1 MDAMENNSAG
11 QVDQHSTQ
19 QPMTGAAS
27 AEQSSATAATSAAE
41 GSSGHSAN
49 STLYD
54 VLVIGGG
61 PGGSTTA
68 TLLAKKGLRVALL
81 EKARHPRFHIGES
94 LLPANLPL
102 FDELGVGEEIRAIG
116 VPKHAAE
123 FVSPW
128 HEQGSQTFSF
138 AEAWNKDLPSAYQV
152 LRSEFDEILIR
163 NAERQG
169 VHVVEGCKVTN
180 VELDGLPDD
189 GVQATALHDDGRTSQ
204 WTARFLVDA
213 SGRDTFLAN
222 RFKIKYPNPNH
233 NSTAI
238 YAHFQGAKRHPG
250 AAQGNITIF
259 WFDYGWFWFIPL
271 RDGITS
277 VGMVV
282 WPHFLKTRGKRS
294 LKQFF
299 LDGMTLCPALAQ
311 RMAEAS
317 MVSEV
322 TATGNYSYLSERNH
336 GRNYVMIGDAYA
348 FIDPVFS
355 SGVWLAMK
363 GGVFAAE
370 AIATWLSQPAQRQ
383 AALQRFDERM
393 RHGPREFSWFIYR
406 ISNPTMRDM
415 FMSPSNKYRMKEA
428 LLSMLAGDIYDGTPI
443 WPGVRKLKGAFYL
456 LSLLNPK
463 RTWEAWKTRKH
474 DITAI
479 EGLLPKQTE
488 Y

>member
-1 MDAMENNSAG
+1 MDTTDKNAAATVEQETVAAAAPSA
-11 QVDQHSTQ
+11 DQA
-19 QPMTGAAS
+19 GAA
-27 AEQSSATAATSAAE
+27 ADNTV
-41 GSSGHSAN
+41 
-49 STLYD
+49 YD

-61 PGGSTTA
+61 PAGSTTA
-68 TLLAKKGLRVALL
+68 TLLARQGFRVALL

-128 HEQGSQTFSF
+128 HEPGSQTFNF
-138 AEAWNKDLPSAYQV
+138 AEAWNKSMPSAYQV

-163 NAERQG
+163 NAERKG
-169 VHVVEGCKVTN
+169 AHVVEGCKVTS
-180 VELDGLPDD
+180 VDLDSQPDR
-189 GVQATALHDDGRTSQ
+189 VQATALHDDGRKSQ

-213 SGRDTFLAN
+213 SGRDTFLSN
-222 RFKIKYPNPNH
+222 RFKIKYPNPDH

-238 YAHFQGAKRHPG
+238 YAHFKGAKRHAG
-250 AAQGNITIF
+250 QAQGNITIF

-271 RDGITS
+271 QNDITS

-282 WPHFLKTRGKRS
+282 WPHFLKTRGKRD

-299 LDGMTLCPALAQ
+299 LDGMAMCKALSQ
-311 RMAEAS
+311 RMEQAT
-317 MVSEV
+317 MVSDV
-322 TATGNYSYLSERNH
+322 TATGNYSYLSQRNH

-363 GGVFAAE
+363 GGVAAAE
-370 AIATWLSQPAQRQ
+370 AIATCLTQPAQAQ
-383 AALQRFDERM
+383 AALQKFDTLM

-415 FMSPSNKYRMKEA
+415 FMSPSDKYRMKEA
-428 LLSMLAGDIYDGTPI
+428 LLSMLAGDIYDDTPI
-443 WPGVRKLKGAFYL
+443 WPGVRKLKGAYYL
-456 LSLLNPK
+456 LSLLNPG
-463 RTWEAWKTRKH
+463 RAWRAWRRRKQ

-479 EGLLPKQTE
+479 PGLLPQQTE

>member
-1 MDAMENNSAG
+1 MHTMNPNPNAAPCTEPEAAAAAAPGADQTDA
-11 QVDQHSTQ
+11 
-19 QPMTGAAS
+19 AADN
-27 AEQSSATAATSAAE
+27 TV
-41 GSSGHSAN
+41 
-49 STLYD
+49 YD

-61 PGGSTTA
+61 PAGSTTA
-68 TLLAKKGLRVALL
+68 TLLARQGFRVALL

-102 FDELGVGEEIRAIG
+102 FDELGVGEEMRAIG
-116 VPKHAAE
+116 VPKYAAE

-128 HEQGSQTFSF
+128 HEPGSQTFNF
-138 AEAWNKDLPSAYQV
+138 ADAWNKSMPSAYQV

-163 NAERQG
+163 NAQRKG
-169 VHVVEGCKVTN
+169 AHVVEGCKVTG
-180 VELDGLPDD
+180 VDLDSQPDR
-189 GVQATALHDDGRTSQ
+189 VQATALHDDGRKSQ

-213 SGRDTFLAN
+213 SGRDTFLSN
-222 RFKIKYPNPNH
+222 RFKIKYPNPDH

-238 YAHFQGAKRHPG
+238 YAHFKGAKRHAG
-250 AAQGNITIF
+250 QAQGNITIF

-271 RDGITS
+271 QNDITS

-282 WPHFLKTRGKRS
+282 WPHFLKTRGKRD

-299 LDGMTLCPALAQ
+299 LDGMAMCKALSQ
-311 RMAEAS
+311 RMEHAS
-317 MVSEV
+317 MVSDV
-322 TATGNYSYLSERNH
+322 TATGNYSYLSQRNH

-363 GGVFAAE
+363 GGVAAAE
-370 AIATWLSQPAQRQ
+370 AIATCLKQPEQAQ
-383 AALQRFDERM
+383 AALQKFDALM

-415 FMSPSNKYRMKEA
+415 FMSPSDKYRMKEA
-428 LLSMLAGDIYDGTPI
+428 LLSMLAGDIYDDTPI
-443 WPGVRKLKGAFYL
+443 WPGVRKLKGAYYL
-456 LSLLNPK
+456 LSLLNPG
-463 RTWEAWKTRKH
+463 RAWRAWRQRKQ
-474 DITAI
+474 DITVVP
-479 EGLLPKQTE
+479 GLLPQQTE

>member
-1 MDAMENNSAG
+1 MDSTEKTIADSAAQENHAG
-11 QVDQHSTQ
+11 AHINMATTTDAALNTAQE
-19 QPMTGAAS
+19 AAS
-27 AEQSSATAATSAAE
+27 
-41 GSSGHSAN
+41 N
-49 STLYD
+49 TLYD

-61 PGGSTTA
+61 PAGSTTA
-68 TLLAKKGLRVALL
+68 TLLAQKGFRVVLL

-102 FDELGVGEEIRAIG
+102 LDELGVGEEVRAIG
-116 VPKHAAE
+116 VPKYAAE

-128 HEQGSQTFSF
+128 HEQGSQTFQF
-138 AEAWNKDLPSAYQV
+138 ADAWDKSMPSAYQV

-163 NAERQG
+163 NAERKG
-169 VHVVEGCKVTN
+169 AHVVEGCKVTG
-180 VELDGLPDD
+180 VDLDSNPDQI
-189 GVQATALHDDGRTSQ
+189 QATALHDDGSKSQ

-213 SGRDTFLAN
+213 SGRDTFLSN
-222 RFKIKYPNPNH
+222 RFKIKYPNPDH

-238 YAHFQGAKRHPG
+238 YAHFKGAKRHPG
-250 AAQGNITIF
+250 KDQGNITIF

-271 RDGITS
+271 QNDITS

-299 LDGMTLCPALAQ
+299 LDGMAMCKALSQ
-311 RMAEAS
+311 RMEQAT
-317 MVSEV
+317 MVSADV
-322 TATGNYSYLSERNH
+322 TATGNYSYLSQRNH

-363 GGVFAAE
+363 GGVMATE
-370 AIATWLSQPAQRQ
+370 AIATCLQQPEQAQ
-383 AALQRFDERM
+383 AALQTFDAKM

-415 FMSPSNKYRMKEA
+415 FMSPSDKYRMKEA
-428 LLSMLAGDIYDGTPI
+428 LLSMLAGDIYDDTPI
-443 WPGVRKLKGAFYL
+443 WPGIRKLKGAFYL
-456 LSLLNPK
+456 LSLLNPG
-463 RTWEAWKTRKH
+463 RTWRAWKSRKQ
-474 DITAI
+474 DIKAI
-479 EGLLPKQTE
+479 PGLLPQQTE

>member
-1 MDAMENNSAG
+1 MDTTDKNAAATVEQETVAAAAPSA
-11 QVDQHSTQ
+11 DQA
-19 QPMTGAAS
+19 GAA
-27 AEQSSATAATSAAE
+27 ADNTV
-41 GSSGHSAN
+41 
-49 STLYD
+49 YD

-61 PGGSTTA
+61 PAGSTTA
-68 TLLAKKGLRVALL
+68 TLLARQGFRVALL

-128 HEQGSQTFSF
+128 HEPGSQTFNF
-138 AEAWNKDLPSAYQV
+138 AEAWNKSMPSAYQV

-163 NAERQG
+163 NAERKG
-169 VHVVEGCKVTN
+169 AHVVEGCKVTS
-180 VELDGLPDD
+180 VDLDSQPDR
-189 GVQATALHDDGRTSQ
+189 VQATALHDDGRKSQ

-213 SGRDTFLAN
+213 SGRDTFLSN
-222 RFKIKYPNPNH
+222 RFKIKYPNPDH

-238 YAHFQGAKRHPG
+238 YAHFKGAKRHAG
-250 AAQGNITIF
+250 QAQGNITIF

-271 RDGITS
+271 QNDITS

-282 WPHFLKTRGKRS
+282 WPHFLKTRGKRD

-299 LDGMTLCPALAQ
+299 LDGMAMCKALSQ
-311 RMAEAS
+311 RMEQAT
-317 MVSEV
+317 MVSDV
-322 TATGNYSYLSERNH
+322 TATGNYSYLSQRNH

-363 GGVFAAE
+363 GGVAAAE
-370 AIATWLSQPAQRQ
+370 AIATCLTQPAQAQ
-383 AALQRFDERM
+383 AALQKFDTLM

-415 FMSPSNKYRMKEA
+415 FMSPSDKYRMKEA
-428 LLSMLAGDIYDGTPI
+428 LLSMLAGDIYDDTPI
-443 WPGVRKLKGAFYL
+443 WPGVRKLKGAYYL
-456 LSLLNPK
+456 LSLLNPG
-463 RTWEAWKTRKH
+463 RAWRAWKRRKQ
-474 DITAI
+474 DIAAI
-479 EGLLPKQTE
+479 PGLLPQQTE